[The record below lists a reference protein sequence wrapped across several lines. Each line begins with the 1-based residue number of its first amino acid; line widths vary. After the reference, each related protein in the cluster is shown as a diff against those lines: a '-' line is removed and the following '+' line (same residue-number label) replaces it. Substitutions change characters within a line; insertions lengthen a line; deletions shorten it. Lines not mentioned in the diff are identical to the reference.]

1 MNKENNKLGMG
12 LGALLNTN
20 NKKKS
25 STNKIDISKIYPN
38 KKQPRKNFEEKE
50 IKELSDSIKNQGLI
64 QPIVVRETSGN
75 MYEIIAGERRWRACQ
90 LAGLHSVNCVVMSV
104 DDKSVYEL
112 ALIENI
118 QRENLNVV
126 EEAKAYKNL
135 IESNGIKNEELSKKI
150 GKSSSHIS
158 NLIRILD
165 LDNEIHQM
173 IIDGKISMG
182 HARALIGVP
191 SAVEKA
197 KEILE
202 EAGWKDNNGDG
213 IREKNGKNLIVR
225 HVTKGDYKNRKPAEF
240 YQAQLKEVGI
250 DAVVE
255 AMAYEAT
262 ARRYAD
268 NAYEMAR
275 LGYALFDAH
284 DTFYLPF
291 HSSQVEGGGQFNRS
305 RVIDPKIDDLIS
317 KGVAETDIEKRYE
330 IYKELQMYVME
341 QALFL
346 PSYEVTFSHV
356 HYPYVKDLKVDLL
369 GREYFYDV
377 YLDKK

>member
-20 NKKKS
+20 NKNKS

-50 IKELSDSIKNQGLI
+50 INELSESIKNQGLI

-104 DDKSVYEL
+104 DDKNVYEL

-135 IESNGIKNEELSKKI
+135 TELNGIKNEELSKKI

-158 NLIRILD
+158 NLIRLLD
-165 LDNEIHQM
+165 LDDEIHQM

-191 SAVEKA
+191 NAVEKA
-197 KEILE
+197 KEI
-202 EAGWKDNNGDG
+202 
-213 IREKNGKNLIVR
+213 
-225 HVTKGDYKNRKPAEF
+225 
-240 YQAQLKEVGI
+240 
-250 DAVVE
+250 
-255 AMAYEAT
+255 
-262 ARRYAD
+262 
-268 NAYEMAR
+268 
-275 LGYALFDAH
+275 
-284 DTFYLPF
+284 
-291 HSSQVEGGGQFNRS
+291 
-305 RVIDPKIDDLIS
+305 
-317 KGVAETDIEKRYE
+317 IEKKLSVRDVE
-330 IYKELQMYVME
+330 KSTSKHKQTRKKQTEKDPNIADLEKELSDKIGLKTE
-341 QALFL
+341 I
-346 PSYEVTFSHV
+346 EFSENGSSGSLKL
-356 HYPYVKDLKVDLL
+356 YYSDLNQ
-369 GREYFYDV
+369 
-377 YLDKK
+377 LDEIMKRLKR